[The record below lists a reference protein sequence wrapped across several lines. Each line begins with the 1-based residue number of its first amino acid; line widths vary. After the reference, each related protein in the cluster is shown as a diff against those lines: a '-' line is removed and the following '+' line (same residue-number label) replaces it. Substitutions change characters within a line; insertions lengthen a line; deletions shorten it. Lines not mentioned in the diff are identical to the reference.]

1 MKKRPAKNPTMKEMK
16 NVVSNLIREMS
27 YIQQYIANMDSTFY
41 RYILFNKDEVKFK
54 KWLAKEA
61 KKEAKEAKK
70 EVKDDKS
77 SDKNKK

>member
-1 MKKRPAKNPTMKEMK
+1 MKEMK

-27 YIQQYIANMDSTFY
+27 YIQEYIAKMDSTFY

-61 KKEAKEAKK
+61 KKEAK
-70 EVKDDKS
+70 DDKG
-77 SDKNKK
+77 SDKSKKSN